1 MFENT
6 PSHVQQQ
13 YADKTLNWCSSDSEE
28 RFNTNLERIETLR
41 LLGSNGWIDSDHPR
55 TKLTY
60 KFNSQGFRSR
70 EINLDSQGIAVFGCS
85 FTAGIGLPDY
95 ELYHYYLGNQIKLPV
110 DNFGVLGASNGLMF
124 RLAQYW
130 LPVLKPHAV
139 VLQTTFKE
147 RFEIVNQDNVS
158 NVMSPQWK
166 EITTQSAFRN
176 WWFTDTNSIVD
187 QQRNELAIRHLCH
200 QLDIPIFVIDVEDF
214 RNPVNGLSRDLDH
227 SGPLN
232 HQQVADNLCEQI
244 HAHARF
250 HVLKDIIP
258 Q

>member
-13 YADKTLNWCSSDSEE
+13 YAGKTLNWCSSDSEE
-28 RFNTNLERIETLR
+28 RFTANLNSLDTLR

-60 KFNSQGFRSR
+60 EFNSQGFRSR
-70 EINLDSQGIAVFGCS
+70 EINVDTRGIAVFGCS
-85 FTAGIGLPDY
+85 FTTGIGLPAY
-95 ELYHYYLGNQIKLPV
+95 ELYHYYLGLQIKLPV

-130 LPVLKPHAV
+130 LPVLKPHLV

-147 RFEIVNQDNVS
+147 RFEIINQDNVS

-166 EITTQSAFRN
+166 EITNQSVFRN

-187 QQRNELAIRHLCH
+187 QQRNKLAIQHLCH

-232 HQQVADNLCEQI
+232 HQQVADQLCEQI

-250 HVLKDIIP
+250 RVLKDIIP
-258 Q
+258 